1 MYTQQQIDELNSLLP
16 SENYSIESWE
26 VIVDNTVIET
36 VKIKR
41 YYKGEYYLTDTGNL
55 DFKQTLVRTV
65 LLELPQTPE
74 GLQQAET
81 LGYELE

>member
-1 MYTQQQIDELNSLLP
+1 MYTQQQIDELNFSLP
-16 SENYSIESWE
+16 PENHSVESWE

-36 VKIKR
+36 VKVKR
-41 YYKGEYYLTDTGNL
+41 YYKGEYYLANTGNL
-55 DFKQTLVRTV
+55 DFRQTLVKTV
-65 LLELPQTPE
+65 LVELPQTPD